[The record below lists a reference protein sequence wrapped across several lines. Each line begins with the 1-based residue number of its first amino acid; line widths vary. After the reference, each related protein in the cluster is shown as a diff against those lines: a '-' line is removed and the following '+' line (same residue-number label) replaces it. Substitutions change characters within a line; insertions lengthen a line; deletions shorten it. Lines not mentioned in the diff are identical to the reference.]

1 MTEVIANYNIKM
13 NEFAANMAVEGF
25 QSAEVEAI
33 MKAVGENKTWN
44 AIEGL
49 SDTNANLQGLCG
61 TTTAQNV
68 DKTVPPD
75 VQEMAEF
82 AVAEYNRKTG
92 TKLVLIKVLAY
103 VKRVVVFGTLYGL
116 HMLTQDDKGI
126 HKDQALTLKFKNGK
140 KVLLWYKHDE
150 H

>member
-1 MTEVIANYNIKM
+1 MTEVIANYNI
-13 NEFAANMAVEGF
+13 NVDEFAANMAVEGF
-25 QSAEVEAI
+25 QSTEVEAI
-33 MKAVGENKTWN
+33 LKAVGENKTWN

-68 DKTVPPD
+68 DNAVPRD

-82 AVAEYNRKTG
+82 VVEG

-103 VKRVVVFGTLYGL
+103 VKRVVVFGTFYGL
-116 HMLTQDDKGI
+116 HVLTQDDKGTY
-126 HKDQALTLKFKNGK
+126 KDQALALKFSSGK
-140 KVLLWYKHDE
+140 KVRLWYKRNE

>member
-1 MTEVIANYNIKM
+1 MTEVVANYNINV

-49 SDTNANLQGLCG
+49 SDTNANLRGLCG

-82 AVAEYNRKTG
+82 AVAEYNRIAG

-103 VKRVVVFGTLYGL
+103 VKLVVVFGTFYGL
-116 HMLTQDDKGI
+116 HMLTQDDKGTY
-126 HKDQALTLKFKNGK
+126 KDQALTLKLKNGK
-140 KVLLWYKHDE
+140 KVLLWYKHNE